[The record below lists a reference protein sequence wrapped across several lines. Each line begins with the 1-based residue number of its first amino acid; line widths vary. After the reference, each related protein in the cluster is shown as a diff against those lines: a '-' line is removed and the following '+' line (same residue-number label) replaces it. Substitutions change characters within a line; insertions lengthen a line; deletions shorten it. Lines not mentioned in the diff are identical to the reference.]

1 MANGDK
7 LALAAV
13 AGLAFIS
20 ALSRKRRGAM
30 NDVDPNDDEGELDDD
45 GVAEQGY
52 DEFRTD
58 PFDSRE
64 GFPPISPISKE
75 NIRYKMWVQSEGYGS
90 GRVSH
95 AIDEEAI
102 RLYIDDEDGES
113 EHVYHAL
120 ENEDYVYIPAPGVD
134 IRSVMDV
141 SIWGPHMRKALEI
154 REIVLPKDYPSTRA
168 GQVVDAVFFSEVEVS
183 AAIFLDGSY
192 GYLRSAHWLS
202 QVLDYFDRD
211 DNGAKAVIDMST
223 TVYQLLREGFYIE
236 DVSGIDGD
244 ALRKAVRLFGHDE
257 NMLTAAVLSILLG
270 DGILEPD
277 NLKPSQVLHLLR
289 EVGKDALAQ
298 VREEFPQGFEFG
310 ASALGRPTVTI
321 GGARIPFVLPKGSRS
336 ARRRSS

>member
-1 MANGDK
+1 MASGEK

-20 ALSRKRRGAM
+20 ALSRKRKGAM
-30 NDVDPNDDEGELDDD
+30 NDLDPDDDEGELDDD

-52 DEFRTD
+52 DEFRTA
-58 PFDSRE
+58 PFDSSD
-64 GFPPISPISKE
+64 GFPPISQISE
-75 NIRYKMWVQSEGYGS
+75 GNIRYKMWVRSDGYGS

-102 RLYIDDEDGES
+102 RLYIDDEDGQS
-113 EHVYHAL
+113 EDVYHAL
-120 ENEDYVYIPAPGVD
+120 EHEDYVYIPAPGVD

-141 SIWGPHMRKALEI
+141 SIWGPQMRKALKI

-168 GQVVDAVFFSEVEVS
+168 GQVVDAVFFN
-183 AAIFLDGSY
+183 DGTY

-202 QVLDYFDRD
+202 QVLDYFDQD
-211 DNGAKAVIDMST
+211 DEKGPKAVIDMYT
-223 TVYQLLREGFYIE
+223 TVYQLLRERFYIE
-236 DVSGIDGD
+236 DTSGIDKD
-244 ALRKAVRLFGHDE
+244 ALRRAVRLFEHDE

>member
-1 MANGDK
+1 MASGDK

-20 ALSRKRRGAM
+20 ALSRKQRGAM
-30 NDVDPNDDEGELDDD
+30 NDADPDEDERDDN
-45 GVAEQGY
+45 GVAGQGY
-52 DEFRTD
+52 DEFRTP
-58 PFDSRE
+58 PFDSRD
-64 GFPPISPISKE
+64 GFPRISPISKE
-75 NIRYKMWVQSEGYGS
+75 DIRYKMWVQSDGYAS

-102 RLYIDDEDGES
+102 RLYIDDEDEQSES
-113 EHVYHAL
+113 VYYAL
-120 ENEDYVYIPAPGVD
+120 EHEDYVYIPAPGVD
-134 IRSVMDV
+134 IRSVMDA
-141 SIWGPHMRKALEI
+141 SGILGPQMKKALEI

-168 GQVVDAVFFSEVEVS
+168 GQVVDAVFFNEVEVS

-192 GYLRSAHWLS
+192 SYLRSAHWLS
-202 QVLDYFDRD
+202 MILDYFDD
-211 DNGAKAVIDMST
+211 GEKGSKAVIDMST
-223 TVYQLLREGFYIE
+223 TVYQLLRDGFYIE
-236 DVSGIDGD
+236 DVSGIDRD
-244 ALRKAVRLFGHDE
+244 ALRRAVRLFEHDT

-270 DGILEPD
+270 DEILEPD

-321 GGARIPFVLPKGSRS
+321 GGARLPFVLPKGSRS

>member
-1 MANGDK
+1 MASGDK

-30 NDVDPNDDEGELDDD
+30 NDADPDEDELDDD
-45 GVAEQGY
+45 GVAGQGY
-52 DEFRTD
+52 DEFRTA
-58 PFDSRE
+58 PFDSSD
-64 GFPPISPISKE
+64 GFPPISQISE
-75 NIRYKMWVQSEGYGS
+75 GNIRYKMWVQSDGYAS

-102 RLYIDDEDGES
+102 RLYIDDEDGQS
-113 EHVYHAL
+113 EGVYYAL
-120 ENEDYVYIPAPGVD
+120 EHEDYVYIPAPGVD
-134 IRSVMDV
+134 IRSVVDV
-141 SIWGPHMRKALEI
+141 SIWGPQMRKALEI

-168 GQVVDAVFFSEVEVS
+168 GQVVDAVFFNEVEVS

-192 GYLRSAHWLS
+192 SYLRSAHWLS
-202 QVLDYFDRD
+202 MILDYFDD
-211 DNGAKAVIDMST
+211 SEKGSKAVIDMST

-236 DVSGIDGD
+236 DVSGIDRD
-244 ALRKAVRLFGHDE
+244 ALRRAVRLFEHDT

-270 DGILEPD
+270 DDILEPD

-321 GGARIPFVLPKGSRS
+321 GGARLPFVLPKGSRS

>member
-1 MANGDK
+1 MASGDK

-30 NDVDPNDDEGELDDD
+30 NDADPDEGELDDD
-45 GVAEQGY
+45 EVAGQGY
-52 DEFRTD
+52 DEFRTP
-58 PFDSRE
+58 PFDSSD
-64 GFPPISPISKE
+64 GFPPISPISE
-75 NIRYKMWVQSEGYGS
+75 GNIRYKMWVQSDGYAS

-102 RLYIDDEDGES
+102 RLYIDDEDGQSES
-113 EHVYHAL
+113 VYHAL
-120 ENEDYVYIPAPGVD
+120 EYEDYVYIPAPGVD
-134 IRSVMDV
+134 IRSVMDA
-141 SIWGPHMRKALEI
+141 SGILGPQMKKALEI
-154 REIVLPKDYPSTRA
+154 REIVLPKDYPGTRV
-168 GQVVDAVFFSEVEVS
+168 GQVVDAVFFNEVEVS

-192 GYLRSAHWLS
+192 SYLRSAHWLS
-202 QVLDYFDRD
+202 MILDYFDD
-211 DNGAKAVIDMST
+211 GEKGSKAVIDMST
-223 TVYQLLREGFYIE
+223 RVYQLLREGFYIE
-236 DVSGIDGD
+236 DVSGIDRD
-244 ALRKAVRLFGHDE
+244 ALRRAVRLFDHDT

-270 DGILEPD
+270 DDILEPD

-289 EVGKDALAQ
+289 EVGKDPLAQ

-321 GGARIPFVLPKGSRS
+321 GGARLPFVLPKGSRS